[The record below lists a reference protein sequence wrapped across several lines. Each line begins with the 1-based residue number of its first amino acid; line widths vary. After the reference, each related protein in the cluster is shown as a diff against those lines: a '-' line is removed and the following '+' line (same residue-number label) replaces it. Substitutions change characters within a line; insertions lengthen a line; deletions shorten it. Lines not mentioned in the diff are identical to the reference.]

1 MNSRLD
7 RISGVL
13 GIASFVGLMLGL
25 GMVFLY
31 APTEAS
37 MGDVQRIFYFHVA
50 SAWVWYL
57 TLFVL
62 FIASLMYLW
71 RRDRQWDVVALS
83 TAEIA
88 VLFGALVLV
97 TGPLWGKSVWGT
109 FWSWDARLTSSLVT
123 WLLIV
128 GYMML
133 RSTTEAGETRARL
146 SAVLG
151 VVSFLMVPIIHF
163 SVLWW
168 RTLHPQPIIV
178 RPGGPAAGTEF
189 VQTLIVSVVAFTI
202 FYFYLLI
209 QRVRL
214 EHSRDNLDVLKQEFG
229 Y

>member
-1 MNSRLD
+1 MNGRWD
-7 RISGVL
+7 RISGIL
-13 GIASFVGLMLGL
+13 GVASFIAIMVGLA
-25 GMVFLY
+25 MVFLY

-62 FIASLMYLW
+62 FVGSILYLW
-71 RRDRQWDVVALS
+71 KRDRQWDVLALS
-83 TAEIA
+83 SAEIGI
-88 VLFGALVLV
+88 LFGSLVLL

-109 FWSWDARLTSSLVT
+109 FWAWDPRLTSSLVT

-146 SAVLG
+146 AAVLG
-151 VVSFLMVPIIHF
+151 VISFLMVPIIHF
-163 SVLWW
+163 SVVWW
-168 RTLHPQPIIV
+168 RTLHPQPIII
-178 RPGGPAAGTEF
+178 RPGGPAAAPEF
-189 VQTLIVSVVAFTI
+189 VQTLVVCVIAFTI

-214 EHSRDNLDVLKQEFG
+214 ERSREAVEVLKQEFG